1 MNWMMSLKKKREQ
14 LLELEPIQMMMKMG
28 QEQEQMKSSS
38 LPWLLQHRC

>member
-1 MNWMMSLKKKREQ
+1 MRSLRKKRE
-14 LLELEPIQMMMKMG
+14 LLQELEPIQMMKKMG